1 MAHVERDIFIQASPE
16 AVMDYA
22 GNPANTPD
30 WYEGVV
36 ETHADFD
43 APVVGGKIQQV
54 YTAAGVRMEMTLTIA
69 EYEPNQNLT
78 FEMDGMVTGTYRWDY
93 IPEGDGVRVKGTVDY
108 EMRGGALGQIADKL
122 VVERMNVSQMEKSLQ
137 NLKAKV
143 EG

>member
-1 MAHVERDIFIQASPE
+1 MTHVERDIFIQASPE
-16 AVMDYA
+16 AVMGYA
-22 GNPANTPD
+22 GNPANSPD

-36 ETHADFD
+36 EAHADFD
-43 APVVGGKIQQV
+43 SPVVGGKIQQV

-69 EYEPNQNLT
+69 EYEPNQRLT
-78 FEMDGMVTGTYRWDY
+78 FEMDGMVTGTYRWDF

-122 VVERMNVSQMEKSLQ
+122 VVERMNISQMEKGLQ
-137 NLKAKV
+137 NLKAKM